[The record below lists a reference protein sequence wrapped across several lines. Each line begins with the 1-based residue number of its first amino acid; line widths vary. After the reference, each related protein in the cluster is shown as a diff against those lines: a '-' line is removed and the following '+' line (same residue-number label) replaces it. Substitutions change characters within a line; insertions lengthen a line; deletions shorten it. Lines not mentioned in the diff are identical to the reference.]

1 MSVHPVL
8 AARLA
13 AIEAKGGPHC
23 PDCGA
28 SVQPVG
34 VHELPTQCVDC
45 DPTAIRLRKARSAD
59 QRKALHASAE
69 WRHAK

>member
-1 MSVHPVL
+1 MF
-8 AARLA
+8 AARLD
-13 AIEAKGGPHC
+13 AIQARGGPHC

-28 SVQPVG
+28 AVKPMAPQYVAT
-34 VHELPTQCVDC
+34 TQCVDC
-45 DPTAIRLRKARSAD
+45 DPTALELRKARSAD